1 MTGALRANQRGRSVN
16 DDGSR
21 ERIFR
26 PGWRWRSL
34 MAMLGLG
41 LLATALIF
49 ARFALAEPGV
59 WGLSAVAATLGV
71 AVLIRVP
78 LVRLAYDDDEFL
90 AAGVLW
96 SRRIELDQIDDVDVA
111 PEAAVVHWTSATGRA
126 RTTPL
131 TAVNAGRLRWL
142 PPRARRRRAEYLKA
156 FDSFLRSR

>member
-78 LVRLAYDDDEFL
+78 LVRLAYDDEESL